1 MQRDLLQHWTV
12 RVNDLEELKKAVEL
26 DRLIMR
32 SIDLQYTWTY
42 NVDIKIQQ
50 NEEKRFGDISK

>member
-1 MQRDLLQHWTV
+1 
-12 RVNDLEELKKAVEL
+12 
-26 DRLIMR
+26 MR

-50 NEEKRFGDISK
+50 NEEKRFGDMSKQIHL